1 MAKGKRGP
9 GRPNKLTLD
18 WMEPEST
25 FQIKLA
31 EEFPELSNLSQLE
44 LEAKHKELYVEAWK
58 KAEAAAGGVLEGRN
72 KVAFKTAFKK
82 KWGVLLIPDRKGNY
96 FNGRLGDAPIW
107 RVRYGD
113 KTFVPTIADHATQQQ
128 RLWRG
133 QFLTNAGVGTPL
145 SLEQLKRKFID
156 PLTGLTLSAHHRDG
170 LSEANP
176 YIDDVI
182 AGIYKALKLKGFNT
196 LNIGNNRPV
205 SINSL
210 IEKISELSGKQI
222 KIIKKASS
230 PEDVPYTSANLSKTK
245 KLINWYPKTK
255 IDKGIAKTF
264 NWHIENKEWLKKIK
278 TY

>member
-1 MAKGKRGP
+1 LHKQDISILRFFTVYGP
-9 GRPNKLTLD
+9 AGRPDMSPFIFIQSSIN
-18 WMEPEST
+18 
-25 FQIKLA
+25 
-31 EEFPELSNLSQLE
+31 SNPIN
-44 LEAKHKELYVEAWK
+44 LY
-58 KAEAAAGGVLEGRN
+58 
-72 KVAFKTAFKK
+72 
-82 KWGVLLIPDRKGNY
+82 
-96 FNGRLGDAPIW
+96 
-107 RVRYGD
+107 
-113 KTFVPTIADHATQQQ
+113 
-128 RLWRG
+128 
-133 QFLTNAGVGTPL
+133 GTGK
-145 SLEQLKRKFID
+145 QKRDF
-156 PLTGLTLSAHHRDG
+156 T
-170 LSEANP
+170 

-222 KIIKKASS
+222 KIIKKPSS